1 MKVLSSDV
9 KALLDKLYNL
19 RGEDSVILAKMNKER
34 QEAIETGERTKNEKE
49 ILLSKIEKLSN
60 EEKTLQEEGE
70 KLTSILSN
78 INRDDFSNVLD
89 RLQIDFDPASIND
102 KISKMLPETIEKV
115 VSENKLASEEL
126 ESVETEMNNAIT
138 KVEELGI
145 RKDEALSNQAK
156 LNEYFDLAL
165 EGNINITRDAITSL
179 LEKFDFNE
187 DEQREAAKILM
198 FPEDALYEYDASYK
212 SGAQTS
218 GKTITEVLMEAKK
231 ESKAETKENKKEEH
245 IEINEDTPSL
255 ENIFESVMEKNDFS
269 KETTEQTEEKT
280 ETPVEPDIK
289 EEVKPLFSDSEEP
302 KVVAPSK
309 EERDNE
315 SNNNDVKTLLT
326 KLGININSISEEKIK
341 KVMENYDEELI
352 TKNIESLKAH
362 NINLEILIDNT
373 ELVYDKELNEK
384 IEKLISIGKES
395 RDISLMP
402 SVLVKYDLKGLN
414 NTINV
419 LQISGLDP
427 KKVPLM
433 AY

>member
-1 MKVLSSDV
+1 MKMLSSEV
-9 KALLDKLYNL
+9 KTLLDKLYNL

-49 ILLSKIEKLSN
+49 VLLNKIEKLSN
-60 EEKTLQEEGE
+60 EERTLQEEGD
-70 KLTSILSN
+70 KLSSILSN

-89 RLQIDFDPASIND
+89 RLQIDFDPASINE
-102 KISKMLPETIEKV
+102 KITRMLPETIEKV
-115 VSENKLASEEL
+115 VSENKKASEEL
-126 ESVETEMNNAIT
+126 ETVETEMNNAIT

-156 LNEYFDLAL
+156 LNEYFELAL

-198 FPEDALYEYDASYK
+198 FPEDALYEYDASFK
-212 SGAQTS
+212 SGSQTS

-231 ESKAETKENKKEEH
+231 ESKPEVKEKIVEKEEVKD
-245 IEINEDTPSL
+245 ENLKQALEEPSSL
-255 ENIFESVMEKNDFS
+255 ENIFESVINENNVPEIEDVK
-269 KETTEQTEEKT
+269 KEVIE
-280 ETPVEPDIK
+280 PVVEPTK
-289 EEVKPLFSDSEEP
+289 EVKPLFSENNEDSVEFEE
-302 KVVAPSK
+302 VK
-309 EERDNE
+309 EDKDTLKE
-315 SNNNDVKTLLT
+315 LLT
-326 KLGININSISEEKIK
+326 SLEINLSNENIEKLRSDYN
-341 KVMENYDEELI
+341 EELI
-352 TKNIESLKAH
+352 TKNIEILKNH
-362 NINLEILIDNT
+362 NIDLSVLNENVEILNDT
-373 ELVYDKELNEK
+373 ELNEK
-384 IEKLISIGKES
+384 LEKLISVGKES

-414 NTINV
+414 NTISV

>member
-1 MKVLSSDV
+1 MKMLSSEV
-9 KALLDKLYNL
+9 KTLLDKLYNL

-34 QEAIETGERTKNEKE
+34 EEAIETGERTKNEKE
-49 ILLSKIEKLSN
+49 VLLSKIDKLTK
-60 EEKTLQEEGE
+60 EEETLQEEGN

-78 INRDDFSNVLD
+78 INRDDFANVLD
-89 RLQIDFDPASIND
+89 RLQIDFDPASINE
-102 KISKMLPETIEKV
+102 KITNMLPETIEKV
-115 VSENKLASEEL
+115 VIENKKASEEL

-156 LNEYFDLAL
+156 LNEYFALAL

-198 FPEDALYEYDASYK
+198 FPEDALYEYDASFK
-212 SGAQTS
+212 SGSQTS

-231 ESKAETKENKKEEH
+231 ESKPEVKEKIVEKEEVKD
-245 IEINEDTPSL
+245 ENLEQALEEPSSL
-255 ENIFESVMEKNDFS
+255 ENIFESVINENNVPEIENV
-269 KETTEQTEEKT
+269 KEEVIE
-280 ETPVEPDIK
+280 PIVEPT
-289 EEVKPLFSDSEEP
+289 EEVKPLFSENNEDSVELEE
-302 KVVAPSK
+302 VK
-309 EERDNE
+309 EDKDTLKE
-315 SNNNDVKTLLT
+315 LLT
-326 KLGININSISEEKIK
+326 SLEINLSNENIEKLRSDYN
-341 KVMENYDEELI
+341 EELI
-352 TKNIESLKAH
+352 TKNIEILKNH
-362 NINLEILIDNT
+362 NIDLSVLNENVEILNDT
-373 ELVYDKELNEK
+373 ELNEK
-384 IEKLISIGKES
+384 LEKLISVGKES

-414 NTINV
+414 NTISV